1 MIDNNI
7 DDIPEHLTKGELHA
21 GILGSRL
28 AQDVEDNNL
37 DEIEEELEPDYV
49 EDDCFDDEEVDGT
62 DEAGDDSLAGE
73 ENYE

>member
-7 DDIPEHLTKGELHA
+7 DDMPEHLTKGELHA
-21 GILGSRL
+21 GVLGSRL

-37 DEIEEELEPDYV
+37 DEIEPDFGPYE
-49 EDDCFDDEEVDGT
+49 EDDCFDDEEVEED
-62 DEAGDDSLAGE
+62 GDDSLAGK